1 MRAPRN
7 SPGRRPVGLKTRPAL
22 DDEPRKTRIVME
34 LLEHPAVQG
43 GVAPFVV
50 ALVVAVLL
58 SRTRY
63 AWLAIVAGYL
73 TAVAMS
79 TGITLSPLTATRKVL
94 LLALVVAVIG
104 IVLDTLGPKARALT
118 AVLAAVAG
126 FAAIWAFWTVLEQR
140 EGSAR
145 WSGAIAVGVF
155 AAVMAIALMSLRN
168 DPLRVAAATLGLGL
182 ATGVSAVLS
191 ASIGFLLAG
200 MAVAAG
206 AGALLLVAV
215 VTSRPAVTG
224 FLGTLTVGTMI
235 ALFAEG
241 ASLLAQMPWY
251 VAVALLLVP
260 LAVRLP
266 VREDWGTF
274 KRAFVLAVYALA
286 AASIPIAAAWHAA
299 RAPS

>member
-1 MRAPRN
+1 V
-7 SPGRRPVGLKTRPAL
+7 S
-22 DDEPRKTRIVME
+22 E
-34 LLEHPAVQG
+34 LFQHPAVQG

-50 ALVVAVLL
+50 ALAVAVLL
-58 SRTRY
+58 RRTRY

-79 TGITLSPLTATRKVL
+79 TGIGFSPLTATRKVL
-94 LLALVVAVIG
+94 LMALAVAVIG
-104 IVLDTLGPKARALT
+104 IVLDALGPKTRAVDT
-118 AVLAAVAG
+118 VLAAVAG
-126 FAAIWAFWTVLEQR
+126 IAAIWAFWTVLAQR
-140 EGSAR
+140 EGGAL
-145 WSGAIAVGVF
+145 WTGAIAVAAF
-155 AAVMAIALMSLRN
+155 AAVMTIALVTLRH
-168 DPLRVAAATLGLGL
+168 DPLRVAAATLGLGI

-200 MAVAAG
+200 IAVAAS

-215 VTSRPAVTG
+215 VTSRPATTG

-251 VAVALLLVP
+251 AAVALLLVP

-266 VREDWGTF
+266 VREDWGTLR
-274 KRAFVLAVYALA
+274 RAFVLAVYALA
-286 AASIPIAAAWHAA
+286 AASVPIAAAWYSA
-299 RAPS
+299 RASS

>member
-1 MRAPRN
+1 V
-7 SPGRRPVGLKTRPAL
+7 S
-22 DDEPRKTRIVME
+22 E
-34 LLEHPAVQG
+34 LFEHPAVQG

-58 SRTRY
+58 GRTRY

-79 TGITLSPLTATRKVL
+79 TGIALSPLTASRKIL
-94 LLALVVAVIG
+94 LLAVAVAVIG
-104 IVLDTLGPKARALT
+104 IVLDTLGPKARTLGV
-118 AVLAAVAG
+118 VLAVVAG
-126 FAAIWAFWTVLEQR
+126 IAAIWAFWTVLAQR
-140 EGSAR
+140 EGSAL
-145 WSGAIAVGVF
+145 WTGAIAVGVF
-155 AAVMAIALMSLRN
+155 AAVMAIALMSLRG
-168 DPLRVAAATLGLGL
+168 DPLRVGAATLGLGI

-200 MAVAAG
+200 MAVAAA

-215 VTSRPAVTG
+215 VTSRPATTG
-224 FLGTLTVGTMI
+224 FLGTLTIGTMI

-251 VAVALLLVP
+251 SAVALLVVP

-274 KRAFVLAVYALA
+274 LRAFVLAVYALA
-286 AASIPIAAAWHAA
+286 AASVPIAAAWYAA
-299 RAPS
+299 RASS